1 MIHSRIRVCPTH
13 HLRPRCPG
21 CEVTRVPD
29 GVFPMLEV
37 PKGTVEWLREAA
49 KWFATEGDDGALAFV
64 EWIAVDMREAP
75 KKAQ

>member
-29 GVFPMLEV
+29 GVFPMLTV

-49 KWFATEGDDGALAFV
+49 KWFATEGDDGAQAFV

-75 KKAQ
+75 TKV